1 MGEGKWF
8 RLIDKV
14 WSEKNLQ
21 SALEQVVYNGGS
33 AGVDGR
39 SVAVV
44 ERQSKEEITIL
55 HRQLRA
61 ESYEAHPGQAGVD
74 TQAGKP

>member
-1 MGEGKWF
+1 MEGGKWF

-14 WSEKNLQ
+14 WSERTGK
-21 SALEQVVYNGGS
+21 ARYEQVVYNGGS
-33 AGVDGR
+33 PGVDGR

-44 ERQSKEEITIL
+44 ERQSKEEIAIL

-61 ESYEAHPGQAGVD
+61 ES
-74 TQAGKP
+74 